1 MTDETEGTPMPG
13 APVGA
18 FDHGI
23 EIRSAGVADVDVKQ
37 RLIDVIAVPY
47 EQLAT
52 VMVKGRL
59 WKEQFLR
66 GAWDGIEKRS
76 GAVRV
81 NREHMIGDTVGKV
94 VEFDPHHRAGL
105 LARVKI
111 AKTPRGDDTLELAD
125 DDMLSASVGYGAKPS
140 DVLLDQRNGI
150 RSVKRAILHHLA
162 MVEDPAYE
170 GAKVLEVR
178 DLGLSSHKP
187 ELDSAAATPLLDGL
201 MSDPVIRRALG
212 LPDA

>member
-1 MTDETEGTPMPG
+1 MSN
-13 APVGA
+13 GA

-23 EIRSAGVADVDVKQ
+23 QIRSAVEVSAVDVRE
-37 RLIDVIAVPY
+37 RLIDVIAAPY
-47 EQLAT
+47 EQLAS
-52 VMVKGRL
+52 VMVRGEPWR
-59 WKEQFLR
+59 EQFLR
-66 GAWDGIEKRS
+66 GAWDGIENRAGK
-76 GAVRV
+76 VRV
-81 NREHMIGDTVGKV
+81 NREHMVGDTVGKV
-94 VEFDPHHRAGL
+94 VYFDPNHRDGL

-140 DVLLDQRNGI
+140 DVTHDRRNGI

-170 GAKVLEVR
+170 GARVLEVR
-178 DLGLSSHKP
+178 DGVSLLQP
-187 ELDSAAATPLLDGL
+187 AELAPKVTPLLDGL
-201 MSDPVIRRALG
+201 MSDPVIRKALG